1 MFLAEWVSF
10 DLIVPLEQSVYEEL
24 TEDYG
29 ILVDPRMH
37 TSLSGIFGAGDFI
50 THGNKVCLIASA
62 FTDAIL
68 AANSAK
74 MYLDPAAF
82 NMAGVPK

>member
-1 MFLAEWVSF
+1 MEWVSL
-10 DLIVPLEQSVYEEL
+10 DLIFPLEQSVDEEL
-24 TEDYG
+24 SEDYG
-29 ILVDPRMH
+29 KLVDPRMH
-37 TSLSGIFGAGDFI
+37 TSLSGIFGARDFI

-82 NMAGVPK
+82 NMAGVPN